1 MDVFKTYHNVNK
13 SDDSLSFGISR
24 MEDIYAKR
32 SGKPDEPHRHDYY
45 TILVVLDG
53 EGQHLI
59 DFNQHAL
66 EKNQVFFIS
75 PGQVHQL
82 TEDKPTIG
90 YAIVFSSQFLVLNN
104 IPVNFIEDINL
115 FNDFAH
121 TLPLK
126 VDSKVM
132 DRFSSYA
139 NEMIGY
145 YNGNASYKLE
155 AIGALLKLLL
165 IGSHNLC
172 SLNQLDVQTMESGG
186 SLVRNFKQLVNQN
199 FAEWH
204 HTSSYAEA
212 LSITPD
218 HLNRVVKSLTGKTAK
233 EHIQSRLTIA
243 AKRML
248 YFSDLSNKEIAFELG
263 FSEPANFSAFFK
275 SCTGKSP
282 SSFKASA

>member
-1 MDVFKTYHNVNK
+1 MDVFKTYKNVNRT
-13 SDDSLSFGISR
+13 DDSLSFGISR
-24 MEDIYAKR
+24 MQDIYAKR
-32 SGKPDEPHRHDYY
+32 KGKPDEPHRHDYY
-45 TILVVLDG
+45 TILVILDG
-53 EGQHLI
+53 EGQHII
-59 DFNQHAL
+59 DFNKHTL
-66 EKNQVFFIS
+66 EKNQVYFIS

-82 TEDKPTIG
+82 TEDKPTLG
-90 YAIVFSSQFLVLNN
+90 YAIVFSPQFLVLNN
-104 IPVNFIEDINL
+104 IPVDFIEDINL

-126 VDSKVM
+126 VSQSEVE
-132 DRFSSYA
+132 RFASYA
-139 NEMIGY
+139 YEMFGY
-145 YNGNASYKLE
+145 YEGNAPYRLE

-165 IGSHNLC
+165 IGAHNLC
-172 SLNQLDVQTMESGG
+172 SLNQLDIQTMESGAP
-186 SLVRNFKQLVNQN
+186 LVRNFKQLINQK

-204 HTSSYAEA
+204 HTSSYADA

-243 AKRML
+243 AKRLL

-282 SSFKASA
+282 SSFKAST

>member
-13 SDDSLSFGISR
+13 TDDSLSFGISR

-32 SGKPDEPHRHDYY
+32 GGKPDEPHRHDYY
-45 TILVVLDG
+45 TILLVLDG
-53 EGQHLI
+53 EGQHII
-59 DFNQHAL
+59 DFNQHTL
-66 EKNQVFFIS
+66 EKNQVYFIS

-82 TEDKPTIG
+82 TEDKPTLG
-90 YAIVFSSQFLVLNN
+90 YAIVFSTQFLVLNN
-104 IPVNFIEDINL
+104 IPVEFIEDINL
-115 FNDFAH
+115 FNDFAN

-126 VDSKVM
+126 VDQSEM

-139 NEMIGY
+139 EEMIRF
-145 YNGNASYKLE
+145 YNGNAPYKLE

-172 SLNQLDVQTMESGG
+172 SLNELDAQTMESGG
-186 SLVRNFKQLVNQN
+186 SLVRNFKQLVNQHYS
-199 FAEWH
+199 EWH

-243 AKRML
+243 AKRLL
-248 YFSDLSNKEIAFELG
+248 YFSDLSNKEIAFQLG